1 MVTSLIAR
9 VKRYLGITSPS
20 LEFLAAVRAAKHR
33 PYIEPASLPWYAARG
48 PRDRWETPELAA
60 AARRVRRLIRR
71 HWWALALEPESPIA
85 LSVLEAMATPPDLE
99 QPVNAYQ
106 QLRELLDAG
115 ALELRP
121 EFARKFYEN
130 VFGRAE
136 QSATIYI
143 CGAKYAKGDRCRA
156 KLCQVAAGFMDTVDP
171 AIVASLSVVP
181 AEQCPNCAHV
191 DTECQCGDL
200 RDCW

>member
-1 MVTSLIAR
+1 MTE
-9 VKRYLGITSPS
+9 VKRGVSGHDLSLPIRVDVTNLGGAP
-20 LEFLAAVRAAKHR
+20 ADVAKH
-33 PYIEPASLPWYAARG
+33 
-48 PRDRWETPELAA
+48 
-60 AARRVRRLIRR
+60 
-71 HWWALALEPESPIA
+71 
-85 LSVLEAMATPPDLE
+85 
-99 QPVNAYQ
+99 
-106 QLRELLDAG
+106 LRELLDAG

-136 QSATIYI
+136 QSATICI